1 MRRYSMNTIREYS
14 EKDLQNKIR
23 ESRSELAKLR
33 VVSSKGSL
41 KKDSGRLRPIRRDIA
56 RMETRMVEIRAE
68 SNLSKYGTA
77 AATTT
82 EQEQD

>member
-56 RMETRMVEIRAE
+56 RMETRMAEIRAE

>member
-56 RMETRMVEIRAE
+56 RMETRMAEIRAE
-68 SNLSKYGTA
+68 SNLAKYGTTT
-77 AATTT
+77 TTT